1 MLLKRGYTMTL
12 SDGVIV
18 KRASTLSPG
27 DTVTIRFA
35 DGEREGRIV

>member
-1 MLLKRGYTMTL
+1 ML
-12 SDGVIV
+12 S
-18 KRASTLSPG
+18 SG